1 MNNKYL
7 KLLLSKF
14 ARYFIQG
21 AILVIPITLTI
32 YIVYNAISFV
42 DHLLPVHYPGLN
54 LIIIITTITLLGAFG
69 STIILQPFINYF
81 ERMMEKAPLV
91 KVIYTSLKDLLSA
104 FVGKE
109 KKFNQPVLVKIN
121 GTDEIMRL
129 GFITQEDLT
138 FIGIEDRF
146 VAVYFPHSYNF
157 SGNLLIVPRKN
168 VIKVSG
174 PSAEVM
180 KFIVSGGVTDL
191 DHIKIK
197 S

>member
-1 MNNKYL
+1 MNNKYY
-7 KLLLSKF
+7 KFLLSKF

-21 AILVIPITLTI
+21 AILVIPITLTV

-42 DHLLPVHYPGLN
+42 DNLLPVHYPGLN
-54 LIIIITTITLLGAFG
+54 LIIIITSITLLGAFG

-121 GTDEIMRL
+121 SADEVMRL
-129 GFITQEDLT
+129 GFITQDDLT
-138 FIGIEDRF
+138 FIGLEEQMM
-146 VAVYFPHSYNF
+146 AVYFPHSYNF
-157 SGNLLIVPRKN
+157 SGNLLIVPSKN
-168 VIKVSG
+168 VKKING
-174 PSAEVM
+174 TSADIM
-180 KFIVSGGVTDL
+180 KFVVSGGVTDL
-191 DHIKIK
+191 ENVKIK

>member
-1 MNNKYL
+1 
-7 KLLLSKF
+7 
-14 ARYFIQG
+14 
-21 AILVIPITLTI
+21 
-32 YIVYNAISFV
+32 
-42 DHLLPVHYPGLN
+42 
-54 LIIIITTITLLGAFG
+54 
-69 STIILQPFINYF
+69 
-81 ERMMEKAPLV
+81 MMEKAPLV

>member
-1 MNNKYL
+1 MNNNYFKRL
-7 KLLLSKF
+7 ISKF

-32 YIVYNAISFV
+32 YIVYNAISFI

-81 ERMMEKAPLV
+81 ERMMERAPLV

-121 GTDEIMRL
+121 STDEIMRL

-138 FIGIEDRF
+138 FIGIENKY
-146 VAVYFPHSYNF
+146 VAIYFPHSYNF
-157 SGNLLIVPRKN
+157 SGNLLVVPVKN
-168 VIKVSG
+168 VIKISG

-191 DHIKIK
+191 ENIKIK

>member
-1 MNNKYL
+1 
-7 KLLLSKF
+7 
-14 ARYFIQG
+14 
-21 AILVIPITLTI
+21 LVIPITLTI
-32 YIVYNAISFV
+32 YIVYNAISFI

-81 ERMMEKAPLV
+81 ERMMERAPLV

-121 GTDEIMRL
+121 STDEIMRL

-138 FIGIEDRF
+138 FIGIENKY
-146 VAVYFPHSYNF
+146 VAIYFPHSYNF
-157 SGNLLIVPRKN
+157 SGNLLVVPVKN
-168 VIKVSG
+168 VIKISG

-191 DHIKIK
+191 ENIKIK